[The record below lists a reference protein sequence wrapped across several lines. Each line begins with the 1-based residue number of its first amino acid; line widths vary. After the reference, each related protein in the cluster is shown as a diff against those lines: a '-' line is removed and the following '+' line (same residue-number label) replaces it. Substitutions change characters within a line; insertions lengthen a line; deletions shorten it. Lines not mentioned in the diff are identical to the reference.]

1 MPEQKF
7 VSINA
12 FSHRGPVI
20 ETRHTKL
27 TPPMQLF
34 PTPVFQI
41 LGFPETSHMLKYSAA
56 RPPYVTTIGERASN
70 YQKRL

>member
-1 MPEQKF
+1 MLEQKF

-12 FSHRGPVI
+12 FSHREPLI

-27 TPPMQLF
+27 TPPMQPF

-41 LGFPETSHMLKYSAA
+41 LGFLETSHMLKCLSI
-56 RPPYVTTIGERASN
+56 PPRAP
-70 YQKRL
+70 RM